1 MNPFRDMPCGMVCKQ
16 VVSSHLTMPHKE
28 NILLSLSFSP
38 FLHHEP
44 RPPFHTFECL
54 PPQVTEL
61 LFSLCPCHKNSL
73 NRLYMCCLT
82 FSDQSHIQDSTI

>member
-1 MNPFRDMPCGMVCKQ
+1 MNMNPSRDMPGGTISKQ
-16 VVSSHLTMPHKE
+16 VASSHLTMPHKD

-44 RPPFHTFECL
+44 RPSSHTFQCL

-61 LFSLCPCHKNSL
+61 LFSLCPYNKNSL
-73 NRLYMCCLT
+73 SRLSMHCLT
-82 FSDQSHIQDSTI
+82 SSN